1 MFDLDRWREI
11 FQSISKNKLRS
22 ALSGFTVAFA
32 ILLFTLLFGIGNGLQ
47 NTFKNEFAK
56 DAINSIYIWGNRTTK
71 AYKGNQ
77 IGRRI
82 QFKNDD
88 FEFLKEK
95 YSDKI
100 QMISPRIQ
108 RGVKVVYK
116 TEEDNYTI
124 RGVYPKYDLLESAE
138 VTEGRFLNIRDI
150 NEKSKVVVIG
160 RMVEKDLFGQISAYG
175 KLLNIGG
182 IMYKIIGV
190 FSDPGGDSDER
201 YIYTPFTTMQQIYG
215 NNDHIGE
222 FGMTYDPKLS
232 VDEAIAFSNG
242 MLRALKKKHDVAP
255 NDQRGIRVN
264 NYAEGNK
271 NVSGMMV
278 VLGILI
284 LIIGSGTLIAGV
296 VGISNIMVYIVKE
309 RTKELGI
316 RKAVGATPKSIVT
329 MIMLEA
335 IFITALSGYI
345 GLMLGIGIL
354 KLSGPTLER
363 YFILNPG
370 VSTPV
375 VVGATI
381 TLVLAGVIAGYLPA
395 KKAAN
400 IKPIVALRAD

>member
-22 ALSGFTVAFA
+22 ILSGFTVAFA

-56 DAINSIYIWGNRTTK
+56 DAINSIYIWPNSTTK
-71 AYKGNQ
+71 AYKGHQ

-82 QFKNDD
+82 QFTNDD
-88 FEFLKEK
+88 FNFLKEK

-100 QMISPRIQ
+100 QMISPRLQ
-108 RGVKVVYK
+108 RSVKVVYK
-116 TEEDNYTI
+116 TEEDNYTL
-124 RGVYPKYDLLESAE
+124 RGVYPKYDILESAE

-150 NEKSKVVVIG
+150 KEKSKVVVIG

-175 KLLNIGG
+175 KQLNIGG
-182 IMYKIIGV
+182 IMYKVIGV
-190 FSDPGGDSDER
+190 FSDPGGDGDER
-201 YIYTPFTTMQQIYG
+201 FIYTPFSTMQQIYG
-215 NNDHIGE
+215 NNDHVDE
-222 FGMTYDPKLS
+222 FGMTYNPELS
-232 VDEAIAFSNG
+232 IDEAIAFSSQ
-242 MLRALKKKHDVAP
+242 MHRELKKKHEIDP
-255 NDQRGIRVN
+255 NDQRGIRVH
-264 NYAEGNK
+264 NYASENK
-271 NVSGMMV
+271 EVTGMMV
-278 VLGILI
+278 GLSILI
-284 LIIGSGTLIAGV
+284 LIIGFGTLIAGV

-316 RKAVGATPKSIVT
+316 RKAIGATPGAIVS

-335 IFITALSGYI
+335 ILITAISGYF
-345 GLMLGIGIL
+345 GLILGVGIL
-354 KLSGPTLER
+354 EVTGPSLEK

-381 TLVLAGVIAGYLPA
+381 TLILAGMIAGYLPA
-395 KKAAN
+395 KRAAQ